1 MKKHLTSILG
11 GFLYVFINYFVA
23 YIPIWFIRKMFY
35 RMLGMKIGKH
45 SRIMM
50 GTTVTIPWNIKIG
63 ENTYINEFSYIDG
76 RGGVYIG
83 NNCTLALY
91 SMVITAAHSTTAP
104 DFALVREPVV
114 INDNVWISA
123 RAIVLNGC
131 ILGKGCILAANSTV
145 KPHTVLKE
153 NTIYSGVPAKE
164 VKTIE
169 RPDITPAV
177 WKPWFR

>member
-1 MKKHLTSILG
+1 MG
-11 GFLYVFINYFVA
+11 G
-23 YIPIWFIRKMFY
+23 R
-35 RMLGMKIGKH
+35 
-45 SRIMM
+45 
-50 GTTVTIPWNIKIG
+50 
-63 ENTYINEFSYIDG
+63 
-76 RGGVYIG
+76 GVYIG

-91 SMVITAAHSTTAP
+91 SMVITTAHSTTDP
-104 DFALVREPVV
+104 DFALVREPVI